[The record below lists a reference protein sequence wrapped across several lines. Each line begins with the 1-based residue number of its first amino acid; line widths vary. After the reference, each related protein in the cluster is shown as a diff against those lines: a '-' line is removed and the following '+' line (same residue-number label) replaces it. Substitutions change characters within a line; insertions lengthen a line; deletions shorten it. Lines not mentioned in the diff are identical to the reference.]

1 MSKHQKDTQAVL
13 AETASIPT
21 TALAVIGERFPV
33 LNPET
38 AAQFVAILREN
49 LQGEDIGAFDLERIK
64 VPTGGSPFW
73 EVPSP
78 ESGEVEACKTFD
90 GVVVA
95 WKGTKTYWATA
106 FGAGAGAPPDCQS
119 DDGVTGNG
127 APGGACA
134 TCQFNQFGSKPATA
148 ENPDPK
154 GKACRD
160 QRLLFVLREGA
171 MMPTLVSLPP
181 SAIGVLKKYFL
192 SLASRGLS
200 YSAVVTRFAL
210 TLDKSSGGIGYSLPQ
225 LTMVERLAPE
235 NASAVRSYAAAIAP
249 SLARVRDDESARESV

>member
-1 MSKHQKDTQAVL
+1 MSKHKQTEA
-13 AETASIPT
+13 T
-21 TALAVIGERFPV
+21 TALAVIGDRFPV

-38 AAQFVAILREN
+38 AGQFVAVLHEN

-73 EVPSP
+73 EVPST
-78 ESGEVEACKTFD
+78 ETGEVEATKHFD
-90 GVVVA
+90 GVIVA

-119 DDGVTGNG
+119 DDGMTGVGN
-127 APGGACA
+127 PGGACS
-134 TCQFNQFGSKPATA
+134 TCPFSQFGSKPATP

-181 SAIGVLKKYFL
+181 SAIGAVKKYFL
-192 SLASRGLS
+192 SLASRGVP
-200 YSAVVTRFAL
+200 YSAVVTRFSLVA
-210 TLDKSSGGIGYSLPQ
+210 DKSSGGIGYSLAQ
-225 LTMVERLAPE
+225 LSMVEKLAPE
-235 NASAVRSYAAAIAP
+235 NATAVKAYAAAIAP
-249 SLARVRDDESARESV
+249 SLARVRDDDSAREHAAA